1 MMRFEGRSAIV
12 TGGAQGIGRAIAGR
26 LAREGAAVVI
36 ADVKADLGGQA
47 VADIEAAGGR
57 ALFVTSNVTD
67 AEQVAALAQTTLDHF
82 GRIDI
87 LVNNAGTTRDGL
99 FMMMPE
105 ADWDLVMNVNL
116 KSAYLVTRAVV
127 RSMMKQRYGRIVNIS
142 SVAGLCGN
150 AGQANYAASKAGLV
164 GFTKALAKELG
175 PRGITVNAVAPGF
188 VRTELTRDLP
198 ESLIAKA
205 TELTPLGRLGTVD
218 DIAAVVAFL
227 ASDDASFVTGQALRV
242 DGGMIF

>member
-1 MMRFEGRSAIV
+1 MSRFQGRTAII
-12 TGGAQGIGRAIAGR
+12 TGGAQGIGRAIADR
-26 LAREGAAVVI
+26 LAAEGAAVVI
-36 ADVKADLGGQA
+36 ADVKADLAGEAA
-47 VADIEAAGGR
+47 VAIEARGSQ
-57 ALFVTSNVTD
+57 ALAVATDVTD
-67 AEQVAALAQTTLDHF
+67 AEQVAALVQKTLDRF

-99 FMMMPE
+99 FLMMPE
-105 ADWDLVMNVNL
+105 ADWDLVMMVNL
-116 KSAYLVTRAVV
+116 KSAYLVTKAVV
-127 RSMMKQRYGRIVNIS
+127 RSMMKQRYGRIVSIS

-188 VRTELTRDLP
+188 VRTELTRELP
-198 ESLIAKA
+198 EALIAKA
-205 TELTPLGRLGTVD
+205 VELTPLGRLGTVD
-218 DIAAVVAFL
+218 DIAAAVAFL
-227 ASDDASFVTGQALRV
+227 ASEDAAFVTGQVLRV